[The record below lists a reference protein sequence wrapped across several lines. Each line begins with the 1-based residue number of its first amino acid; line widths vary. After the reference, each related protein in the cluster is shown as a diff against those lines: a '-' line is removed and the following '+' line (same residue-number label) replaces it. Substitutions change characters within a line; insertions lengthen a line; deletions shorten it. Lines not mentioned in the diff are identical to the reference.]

1 MTQRLPSHF
10 FRSRWPN
17 AGSEQAGQTRADQG
31 REQRAPFTSAGLR
44 VAVSVVA
51 RAGERIA
58 NTHRSNRRAWQI
70 VVAAAN
76 WRMGAADGVTL
87 AAAPGT
93 TAHGAPM
100 AAQGC
105 PPLTSAPHAEAAHTA
120 ETAHDHNLRCCICCA
135 RALGHWTTGPSHPF
149 ESAGLRCG
157 ALGPRLGQRAC
168 LPKSKSQRL
177 TLTRGTPLDAL
188 ARPVASVAR
197 SMPVVGCPGWS
208 ACSSG
213 SMATDTAGRCAYD
226 LLECVHG

>member
-93 TAHGAPM
+93 TAHGRPM

-105 PPLTSAPHAEAAHTA
+105 PPLHRRRMHRLHRRPTTTTSAAAFAAPGHWAIGLPAPRTLSRA
-120 ETAHDHNLRCCICCA
+120 RGFAAALLV
-135 RALGHWTTGPSHPF
+135 RAL
-149 ESAGLRCG
+149 
-157 ALGPRLGQRAC
+157 
-168 LPKSKSQRL
+168 
-177 TLTRGTPLDAL
+177 
-188 ARPVASVAR
+188 ASVL
-197 SMPVVGCPGWS
+197 VCPRAS
-208 ACSSG
+208 HNG
-213 SMATDTAGRCAYD
+213 SP
-226 LLECVHG
+226 